1 MLSWPVYYNSLHL
14 TNPYSPLLYYL
25 KTHNPIHNQHLKIGE
40 ILVILLLSVPK
51 DVVFYFY
58 IQLLSTYNCRIVKT
72 MHIRN
77 SGSLKTN
84 NKAADTGVWNSGLD
98 TNLRMYDTE
107 AAFSNQQFMNQITK
121 ELSADRIQVF
131 QG

>member
-1 MLSWPVYYNSLHL
+1 M
-14 TNPYSPLLYYL
+14 
-25 KTHNPIHNQHLKIGE
+25 
-40 ILVILLLSVPK
+40 
-51 DVVFYFY
+51 FYFY

-107 AAFSNQQFMNQITK
+107 AAFSN
-121 ELSADRIQVF
+121 
-131 QG
+131 